1 MPSTSFLIMVCSVS
15 VVFGDHHFEAI
26 CLVSEEE
33 FRLQGRIAGA
43 SLVVGVQVVYTNS
56 GFRNVSLA
64 VGMFSL
70 RFYQHETSVELIA
83 RQWVFQGAGR
93 ERHSDG
99 VMD

>member
-26 CLVSEEE
+26 CLVSEE

-43 SLVVGVQVVYTNS
+43 SLVVGVQVVCTNS

-70 RFYQHETSVELIA
+70 HFYQHETSVELIA